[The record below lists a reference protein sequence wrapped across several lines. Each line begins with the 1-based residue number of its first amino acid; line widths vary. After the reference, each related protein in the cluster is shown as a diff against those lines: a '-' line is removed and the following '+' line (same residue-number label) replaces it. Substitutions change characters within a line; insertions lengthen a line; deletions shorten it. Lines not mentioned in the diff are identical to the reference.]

1 MRQGPF
7 DKEATMTKK
16 IALGVV
22 LLILIA
28 IVFIQNPGEVIYK
41 IYFWRISL
49 SQMILLPLTLLT
61 GFFLGLLTAGIRK
74 SRP

>member
-1 MRQGPF
+1 M
-7 DKEATMTKK
+7 AKK
-16 IALGVV
+16 IGLAAV

-28 IVFIQNPGEVIYK
+28 IVFIQNPGEVSYR

-49 SQMILLPLTLLT
+49 SQMILLPLTLLM
-61 GFFLGLLTAGIRK
+61 GFFLGLFAAGIRR